1 MVDQTS
7 THPDEHLHG
16 KHLRVAVILM
26 AIVVGM
32 VGMAYAAVPLYSIF
46 CQVTGYGGTTQRSTG
61 NSAGIIDREMTTRF
75 DANIS
80 SDLPLRVTPSRP
92 VTSKIGTVQTITFLA
107 TNVSN
112 HTVTT
117 TASFNV
123 TPELVGRYFNKIQC
137 FCFTEQ
143 TLAPGETAE
152 MPVTFF
158 LDPEIDKVQDLETVQ
173 DVTLSYSFYATEP
186 GRT

>member
-1 MVDQTS
+1 MVDQATLPAE
-7 THPDEHLHG
+7 PDRG
-16 KHLRVAVILM
+16 RHLRVAIMLM
-26 AIVVGM
+26 AIVLGM
-32 VGMAYAAVPLYSIF
+32 VGMSYAAVPLYSIF
-46 CQVTGYGGTTQRSTG
+46 CKVTGYGGTTQRSAG
-61 NSAGIIDREMTTRF
+61 NSLGIIDRVMTTRF
-75 DANIS
+75 DANVS
-80 SDLPLRVTPSRP
+80 GDLPIKVTPAQP
-92 VTSKIGTVQTITFLA
+92 VSAKIGTIETITFLA
-107 TNVSN
+107 TNLSS
-112 HTVTT
+112 HPVTT

-123 TPELVGRYFNKIQC
+123 TPELVGRYFNKIEC